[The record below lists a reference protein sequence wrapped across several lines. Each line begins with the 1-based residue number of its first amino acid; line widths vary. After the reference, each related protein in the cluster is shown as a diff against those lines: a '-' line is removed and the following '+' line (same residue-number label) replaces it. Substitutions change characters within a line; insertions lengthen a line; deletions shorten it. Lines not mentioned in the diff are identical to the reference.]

1 MWDTLYKNNYYCRIF
16 LISVAGAIAGIADQP
31 IRGFQEVGSDPVTPM
46 SPSQRARG
54 VISGVGRGLVG
65 AVIKPLGGAAEF
77 VAQAGQ
83 GKYPTLAE
91 NFGKALCAA
100 FKQYSLL
107 KT

>member
-1 MWDTLYKNNYYCRIF
+1 
-16 LISVAGAIAGIADQP
+16 
-31 IRGFQEVGSDPVTPM
+31 M

-83 GKYPTLAE
+83 GKYPTLPE

-100 FKQYSLL
+100 FKQYLL
-107 KT
+107 TLNVPKSHIHVCTTYSNTHKVHRGVIPLAR